1 MPTMLHIET
10 SVSHLLN
17 KCLLNIF
24 YVPGT
29 AGCARESVLNIIEPL
44 KSYSLVGKKRKHR

>member
-10 SVSHLLN
+10 SISHLLN

-29 AGCARESVLNIIEPL
+29 ALNIIEPL
-44 KSYSLVGKKRKHR
+44 KSPC